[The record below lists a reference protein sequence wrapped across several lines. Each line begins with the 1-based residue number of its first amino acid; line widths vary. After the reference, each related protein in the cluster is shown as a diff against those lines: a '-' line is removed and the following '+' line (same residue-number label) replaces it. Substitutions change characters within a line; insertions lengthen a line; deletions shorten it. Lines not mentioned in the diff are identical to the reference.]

1 LTIPKLAPNTLHMNK
16 QTEKQSVYAILV
28 IGISLTVLGLT
39 IGQKL
44 EPILYTFIPLGL
56 ILQITALIRIRKN
69 RTS

>member
-1 LTIPKLAPNTLHMNK
+1 MNK
-16 QTEKQSVYAILV
+16 QKEKQLAFAILV
-28 IGISLTVLGLT
+28 IGMSLTVLGLT

-56 ILQITALIRIRKN
+56 ILQIIALIRIRKN